1 MTVMASV
8 AMSAAAQTDKQE
20 SIILYSYGQVVFS
33 DLSENIDSV
42 ALENSR
48 KQVSLYDKQK
58 NKVFSIGAN
67 LLDSIKF
74 HSALKPTC
82 STWNSETTARLPTSH
97 PMKNAIQAG
106 SQAPETYY
114 DAALGRFVGRF
125 SNAWGAG
132 NSYCYYRMDYA
143 DNQPS
148 WTVLPTDTRSK
159 HLSDLSMKAG

>member
-74 HSALKPTC
+74 HSAPKADMFDVEFRNDG
-82 STWNSETTARLPTSH
+82 SAADIS

-125 SNAWGAG
+125 SNAWGGG
-132 NSYCYYRMDYA
+132 NSYCYYRMDYG
-143 DNQPS
+143 DNQTFMDGLADGHTLEALVKPEYE
-148 WTVLPTDTRSK
+148 
-159 HLSDLSMKAG
+159 G